1 MLHPLVGPLSL
12 AHSVVCAWAA
22 EVPVQVRKILALEID
37 KIVRGALVGGA
48 ALKVYYYLISSYE
61 QGCARMYI

>member
-48 ALKVYYYLISSYE
+48 ALKCI
-61 QGCARMYI
+61 II